1 MRAAWTHIHA
11 FRSPRFSLLG
21 FLQPLPISE
30 KIDSKNRMSD
40 E

>member
-21 FLQPLPISE
+21 FLQPLQISE
-30 KIDSKNRMSD
+30 TMFNS
-40 E
+40 